1 MCDKLCVELYNV
13 LIIYHFMFPY
23 NDEENAWLSKSKKN
37 TVKIKK
43 HSLIQSLVFALFAA
57 LFSTIIPPFIYF
69 SKTNLF

>member
-1 MCDKLCVELYNV
+1 
-13 LIIYHFMFPY
+13 MFPY

-37 TVKIKK
+37 TAKIKK